1 MYDPIK
7 ATIVNESANQIMH
20 RLQEEISDPQVHR
33 IIPKEYDL
41 VLEIVNLSDGGI
53 IVGYYFADH
62 ASRLLFWMDE
72 FDASM
77 ICSEIR
83 CVVSIAHLRR

>member
-1 MYDPIK
+1 MYDPTK
-7 ATIVNESANQIMH
+7 ARIINEAASQIFG
-20 RLQEEISDPQVHR
+20 RLQQEIDDQKVQE
-33 IIPKEYDL
+33 IMPKEYDL
-41 VLEIVNLSDGGI
+41 VLEIVNLNNGGV

-62 ASRLLFWMDE
+62 ASKLLFWMED

-83 CVVSIAHLRR
+83 CVVSIAHLRG